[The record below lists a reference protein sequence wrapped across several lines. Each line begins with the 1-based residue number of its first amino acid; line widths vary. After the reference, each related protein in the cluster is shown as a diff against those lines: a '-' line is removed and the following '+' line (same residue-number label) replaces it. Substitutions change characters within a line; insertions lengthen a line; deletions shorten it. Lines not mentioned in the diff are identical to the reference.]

1 MADESGMRASLGLQ
15 RAIASAVLADPVI
28 GAAGL
33 KIYDG
38 PPAEARAPYLS
49 VGADQVASRRW
60 QGGAGF
66 EHRFTL
72 SLWDA
77 REGLAG
83 VKQQLSEVERVVLA
97 LPRQLPGLRITS
109 LRLVRGHVRR
119 TQRNWTLGQLEFR
132 ALTVME
138 D

>member
-1 MADESGMRASLGLQ
+1 MADGSGMQASLNLQ
-15 RAIASAVLADPVI
+15 RAIASAILADAAI

-49 VGADQVASRRW
+49 FGADQVGARRW
-60 QGGAGF
+60 QGGVGF
-66 EHRFTL
+66 EHRFAL
-72 SLWDA
+72 SLWEA
-77 REGLAG
+77 RDGMAG
-83 VKQQLSEVERVVLA
+83 VKEQLSQVERVVLA
-97 LPRQLPGLRITS
+97 MPRQLSGMRITA